1 VLEDFLNNKPLFY
14 NEIDYTRMPRVWERI
29 KDKFRLPKI
38 IHLIGTNGKGTTGRF
53 LATALLRA
61 GYSVGHYTSPH
72 ILEFNERIW
81 LNGQSAKNALLEENH
96 QKLLELLTQEERDSL
111 SYFEYTT
118 LLAMLLYS
126 QAGVEYVVLEAGL
139 GGEHDAT
146 AVFEN
151 ELTLLTPVD
160 YDHEAFLGTTIE
172 EIATTKLSAVQKATI
187 VAKQKHKEVYDIAL
201 KLSKSKDFLV
211 YNVQKCVSSEDLQML
226 TQIAQEEKLPHY
238 LYENMM
244 LAVAA
249 LKYFK
254 ISYSAEN
261 FQNARLFGRLSKV
274 RENIFVDVGHN
285 KLAAE
290 AIVKFFADKKVVL
303 IYNSYKDKAYKEILE
318 ILQPIIKRVEVIEVD
333 DMRIE
338 SEEKLR
344 KVLERLEIP
353 HKKFQFEAMREDEF
367 YLVFG
372 SFSVAEA
379 FLKGLR
385 G

>member
-1 VLEDFLNNKPLFY
+1 VLEDFLNAKPLY
-14 NEIDYTRMPRVWERI
+14 YDEIDYTRMPKVWQRV
-29 KDKFRLPKI
+29 KDSFGKLPKI

-53 LATALLRA
+53 LATALFRA
-61 GYSVGHYTSPH
+61 HKSVGHYTSPH
-72 ILEFNERIW
+72 ILSFNERIW
-81 LNGQSAKNALLEENH
+81 LNSENVSTTLLNH
-96 QKLLELLTQEERDSL
+96 YHHKLLDILTAQEAEAL

-118 LLAMLLYS
+118 LLAMLIYS
-126 QAGVEYVVLEAGL
+126 DMEVEYVVLEAGL

-187 VAKQKHKEVYDIAL
+187 VAKQKHQEVYDIAL

-226 TQIAQEEKLPHY
+226 EAIVEKEKLPYY
-238 LYENMM
+238 LYENMT
-244 LAVAA
+244 LALCA
-249 LKYFK
+249 LKYLK
-254 ISYSAEN
+254 ITYTQEN
-261 FQNARLFGRLSKV
+261 FFNARLFGRLTQIAA
-274 RENIFVDVGHN
+274 NILVDVGHN
-285 KLAAE
+285 NLAAK
-290 AIVKFFADKKVVL
+290 AIVKSLEGKKIVL
-303 IYNSYKDKAYKEILE
+303 IYNSYKDKAYKEILTT
-318 ILQPIIKRVEVIEVD
+318 LKPIIKRVEIIEVNEE
-333 DMRIE
+333 RIE
-338 SEEKLR
+338 SKIKLTQTLKELTLEYQDFQTINDLEE
-344 KVLERLEIP
+344 
-353 HKKFQFEAMREDEF
+353 

-379 FLKGLR
+379 FLRWYR